1 MFNLRDIYSSE
12 RERKRDTQR
21 QRETERDRERQTETE
36 RAPPPSFSVM
46 TEWNLGKNEKL
57 AFQDALKI
65 HFQRFFVLS
74 LFVHV
79 IPNELNGES
88 INLLM

>member
-1 MFNLRDIYSSE
+1 MRE
-12 RERKRDTQR
+12 RERETHRDRETDRDRQR
-21 QRETERDRERQTETE
+21 QREH
-36 RAPPPSFSVM
+36 PPPSFSVM

>member
-1 MFNLRDIYSSE
+1 MRE
-12 RERKRDTQR
+12 RERETHRDRER
-21 QRETERDRERQTETE
+21 QRETER
-36 RAPPPSFSVM
+36 APPPPPSFSVM